1 MNKFFSKPAYY
12 RPGIGGSLLIL
23 LILFLLGSVFS
34 VVAAFIAAAINGEL
48 SQLAQADPVGLS
60 SILTGRLSL
69 VYFAQMII
77 PVIFIWLVGNANS
90 HNPLNAPVKVDAPHI
105 GKFNWLTLGILLMLI
120 TLGLSWALDPA
131 TSNFPMP
138 DNFKQMFE
146 SIATKP
152 VDTIVSVAIMAPLF
166 EEFIMRGTIER
177 GLLSKGSAAVAILWS
192 ALLFGAM
199 HMNLWQA
206 IPAFVLG
213 CLFGWVYYR
222 SHSIW
227 AVIFMHFV
235 NNFSSIMLFWA
246 FPTMDPDASS
256 RENMVQLTGTDM
268 WYWVLVG
275 TGALIVVVGI
285 ILLHKYLPKN
295 PQSFKPKEILMAG
308 SSNENCT
315 ANPK

>member
-1 MNKFFSKPAYY
+1 MSKFFSKPAYY

-23 LILFLLGSVFS
+23 VIMFLLGSVFS
-34 VVAAFIAAAINGEL
+34 IVAAFIAAAISGEL
-48 SQLAQADPVGLS
+48 SQVAQTTSDPVGLA

-90 HNPLNAPVKVDAPHI
+90 HNPLNSPVKVDAPHI
-105 GKFNWLTLGILLMLI
+105 GKFNFLTLGILLMLI
-120 TLGLSWALDPA
+120 TLGLSWALDPV
-131 TSNFPMP
+131 TDNFPMP
-138 DNFKQMFE
+138 DNFKDMFE
-146 SIATKP
+146 SIATRP

-275 TGALIVVVGI
+275 GGALIVVAGI
-285 ILLHKYLPKN
+285 FLLNKYLPKN
-295 PQSFKPKEILMAG
+295 PQSFKPKEVLLAD
-308 SSNENCT
+308 S
-315 ANPK
+315 ANVNNTTL